1 MPLQRACDAE
11 NQAGNT
17 LSNGPPRAQS
27 KEKRKSPFG
36 FLPSFPV
43 FCDVRADVKSRGYAG
58 IPLRSMGQT
67 MKKGGTADFCIFP
80 SLTEAARLSVGDVFY
95 FHLSFRSRRSL

>member
-1 MPLQRACDAE
+1 MPLQRAWDAE

-27 KEKRKSPFG
+27 KEKDP
-36 FLPSFPV
+36 LFPV
-43 FCDVRADVKSRGYAG
+43 FCDVRADVKSRGYEG

-67 MKKGGTADFCIFP
+67 MKKGGTADFCVFP
-80 SLTEAARLSVGDVFY
+80 SLTEAARL
-95 FHLSFRSRRSL
+95 LSGAFFI